1 LASASALQRRHS
13 VAQPGSRSGFT
24 LHRNNSDP
32 FSVARTAPPRHQ
44 PNAPWRTSDGH
55 GRTASEPTA
64 DYFNYPGSARRVPSP
79 AIHLIAEDDT
89 DRKSSPYLL
98 PPQPEYGGKR
108 PSSSP
113 RLHINTSEDAL
124 ILPSPT
130 IPLQVPTP
138 SESLEFRDTQE
149 QASLT
154 SPIYPRRYRWWPN
167 FLLPDPYLLYI
178 TLFPTLRDFRSK
190 TWFQRTVAILAIPAV
205 FCLTITLPVI
215 DNETIEDEDEIKF
228 PLSPNSILHGVS
240 AVEGSPAIRPM
251 TPNSEVVMV
260 MKSWNRWLT
269 GLQCLCAPIFLTFI
283 FFRRVYFFAVLIVED
298 EDLLVPMLYALTAGL
313 VMLALVNTFS
323 SPDKPPKWHKA
334 LCVIGFIVAIA
345 WISTIADEVVGLL
358 RAFGAIMGVSEAI
371 LGVTVFAMVSIVF
384 EPTDQREIRCL
395 ISWLMLLW
403 REWDIR

>member
-1 LASASALQRRHS
+1 MASASALQRRHS
-13 VAQPGSRSGFT
+13 VTQPGPRSGFT

-64 DYFNYPGSARRVPSP
+64 DFFNYPGSARRAPSP
-79 AIHLIAEDDT
+79 AIHPITEDDT
-89 DRKSSPYLL
+89 DHKSSPYLL
-98 PPQPEYGGKR
+98 PPRPEYGGKR

-113 RLHINTSEDAL
+113 TLHINTSEDAL

-130 IPLQVPTP
+130 IPLQDATP
-138 SESLEFRDTQE
+138 SESLGFRDAQE

-154 SPIYPRRYRWWPN
+154 SPIHPRRYRWWPN
-167 FLLPDPYLLYI
+167 FLLPDPYFLYI

-190 TWFQRTVAILAIPAV
+190 TSFQRSVAILAIPAV
-205 FCLTITLPVI
+205 FCFTVTLPVI
-215 DNETIEDEDEIKF
+215 DNETIEDEGEIKF
-228 PLSPNSILHGVS
+228 PSSPTSTLHGVS
-240 AVEGSPAIRPM
+240 AVEGSPVLRSV
-251 TPNSEVVMV
+251 TPNSEIAMV
-260 MKSWNRWLT
+260 TKTWNRWLT
-269 GLQCLCAPIFLTFI
+269 GLQCLCAPVFLAFI
-283 FFRRVYFFAVLIVED
+283 FFRTVYFRFSLIVED
-298 EDLLVPMLYALTAGL
+298 EDLLLPMLYALTAGL

-334 LCVIGFIVAIA
+334 LCVVGFIVAIA

-358 RAFGAIMGVSEAI
+358 RAFGAIVGVSEAI

-384 EPTDQREIRCL
+384 EPTD
-395 ISWLMLLW
+395 
-403 REWDIR
+403 